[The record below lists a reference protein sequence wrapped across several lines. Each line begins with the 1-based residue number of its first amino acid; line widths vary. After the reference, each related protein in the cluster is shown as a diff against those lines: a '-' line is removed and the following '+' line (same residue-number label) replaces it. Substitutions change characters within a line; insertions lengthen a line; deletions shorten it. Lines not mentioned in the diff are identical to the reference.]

1 MRILLL
7 TFMITLPVFA
17 QHTEQPQK
25 ENTDDLRTSTVLF
38 SIEDVKEKRLYWLER
53 TPALD
58 HFLRMKKGSEEI
70 LMKTDSRDAKKLDMD
85 FAAKFLRCQYELA
98 SEAGKCDVLYKL
110 NMKGEEQEICAKDE
124 KKSQEMR
131 PILKELSKRF

>member
-7 TFMITLPVFA
+7 TLIMSLPVLA
-17 QHTEQPQK
+17 QHSEQPQK

-58 HFLRMKKGSEEI
+58 HFLRMKKGTKEV
-70 LMKTDSRDAKKLDMD
+70 LMKADSRDAKKLDMN
-85 FAAKFLRCQYELA
+85 FAAGFLRCQYELP
-98 SEAGKCDVLYKL
+98 SVEGKCDVLYKL

-131 PILKELSKRF
+131 PILQELSKRF